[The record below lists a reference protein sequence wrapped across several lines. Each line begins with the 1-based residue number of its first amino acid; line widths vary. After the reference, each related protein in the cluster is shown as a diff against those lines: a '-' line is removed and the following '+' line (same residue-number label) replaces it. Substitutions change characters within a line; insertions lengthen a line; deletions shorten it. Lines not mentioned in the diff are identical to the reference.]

1 MPHLTADQLAVIQ
14 NDIEEKGWNANEIWE
29 NHPSFNVT
37 RMTIYNQVRKIK
49 ETRSK
54 ERRKGS
60 GRPVTATTPENCE
73 EVEVEELI
81 CSQEEEPGS
90 HYSAREIALRY

>member
-37 RMTIYNQVRKIK
+37 RMTIYKQVRKMK
-49 ETRSK
+49 EAGNN
-54 ERRKGS
+54 ERRKRS
-60 GRPVTATTPENCE
+60 GRPVTSTTPKNT
-73 EVEVEELI
+73 
-81 CSQEEEPGS
+81 GS
-90 HYSAREIALRY
+90 R